1 MSAQTRVNSKYFPRL
16 TRGFTTYSKAFLW
29 FDGRDGHIM
38 AVYGVDKEVSS
49 YASLFKRWGG
59 GKWSVKIRS
68 KTIRGFLLDVE
79 HLPVPLIA
87 QAFNLVNRMRLFCF
101 STNFCSAEQKKP
113 EEFARHGL
121 AAAPFLWCRGGS
133 WHGKEWRLRG
143 GERGGGETSGGGGW
157 AHAGKRLWCKSRW
170 INNMILSFR
179 TWHQLIGF
187 TKGAGGFAEHLQQR
201 GRRRRRRP
209 WRERERWGAKKEE
222 EEDWWDRQ
230 GYERQEAEGKTLV
243 VWSDLKD
250 LWIDLYIHIYTYIHT
265 YIHRYKCM
273 CDIVLYAFH
282 VFCMHSTSSCMCA
295 TSSL

>member
-49 YASLFKRWGG
+49 YASLFKRWGS

-87 QAFNLVNRMRLFCF
+87 QAFNLVNRMRLYCF

-121 AAAPFLWCRGGS
+121 AAAPFL
-133 WHGKEWRLRG
+133 
-143 GERGGGETSGGGGW
+143 
-157 AHAGKRLWCKSRW
+157 
-170 INNMILSFR
+170 
-179 TWHQLIGF
+179 
-187 TKGAGGFAEHLQQR
+187 
-201 GRRRRRRP
+201 
-209 WRERERWGAKKEE
+209 
-222 EEDWWDRQ
+222 
-230 GYERQEAEGKTLV
+230 
-243 VWSDLKD
+243 
-250 LWIDLYIHIYTYIHT
+250 
-265 YIHRYKCM
+265 
-273 CDIVLYAFH
+273 
-282 VFCMHSTSSCMCA
+282 
-295 TSSL
+295 